1 MNRMA
6 AGIVF
11 TCQGHVFFQ
20 AGEEFARTKQGI
32 GDSYNKPPSVNQ
44 LDWRRAYDYRSLI
57 DYYKGL
63 IAIRKQFSG
72 FKNQGFAVPVTFYE
86 NKTASVVSFVINA
99 EGQRLFAAYN
109 PEKERQ
115 LIHVPKGQWQMLDEY
130 FCAEPLSVT
139 ILGEN
144 IHI

>member
-1 MNRMA
+1 M
-6 AGIVF
+6 
-11 TCQGHVFFQ
+11 
-20 AGEEFARTKQGI
+20 
-32 GDSYNKPPSVNQ
+32 
-44 LDWRRAYDYRSLI
+44 
-57 DYYKGL
+57 
-63 IAIRKQFSG
+63 
-72 FKNQGFAVPVTFYE
+72 PVTFYE

-115 LIHVPKGQWQMLDEY
+115 LIHVPKGQWQMLSDGERIFYSGTGAPVDEY